1 MKTKRLVIVLI
12 IGLFSEM
19 AMAQTYENNAGQAIH
34 NTSEFDY
41 SQFSWI
47 DAFDSLHA
55 CMAERYPFTEWK
67 AIDWDQKKSHTWLKI
82 LAAQN
87 EADTVKLSEALF
99 EYLYSI
105 PDGHV
110 QMIGNIN
117 KFKEARQTGGFGL
130 NMIPIADG
138 KIVANIVQEEGQA
151 YSAGIRCGDEILSW
165 KETPILDVP
174 EMEVYNNFGGL
185 STNYATLEGRLISRY
200 EVLSRDSLGTEVEI
214 TYISHETGVE
224 NTVTLT
230 AEDDDYAIMQQAFF
244 LTSSVNNFDDIVF
257 YEIFEDQV
265 GYLRVLH
272 EGCEGETIEEVRLSE
287 IYLEVREAITYFN
300 EQNVDKLIIDLRLN
314 AGGNDILGSAISGFF
329 VDNPMFYEYIT
340 GTSDEN
346 FAIIFELITEI
357 ETPHFNGEVVV
368 IVGPNC
374 ISTGE
379 GIPMMLQKLPKAQVI
394 SFWGTNGSF
403 GITPNVVLMPEGLI
417 ILFPYGRSLNE
428 EMVIQLDTD
437 AEMIGGIQPD
447 VKIPLTTERVIAQWD
462 EGKDV
467 ELEYAIST
475 LLDVTELT
483 AENDFMLYP
492 NPAND
497 YVVLIA
503 PNINRIIFF
512 NTAGKIIRS
521 IIASGENH
529 FEVNISGF
537 KAGVYL
543 CRIITKNRVFNH
555 KLIITR

>member
-1 MKTKRLVIVLI
+1 M
-12 IGLFSEM
+12 
-19 AMAQTYENNAGQAIH
+19 
-34 NTSEFDY
+34 
-41 SQFSWI
+41 
-47 DAFDSLHA
+47 
-55 CMAERYPFTEWK
+55 
-67 AIDWDQKKSHTWLKI
+67 
-82 LAAQN
+82 
-87 EADTVKLSEALF
+87 
-99 EYLYSI
+99 
-105 PDGHV
+105 
-110 QMIGNIN
+110 
-117 KFKEARQTGGFGL
+117 
-130 NMIPIADG
+130 
-138 KIVANIVQEEGQA
+138 
-151 YSAGIRCGDEILSW
+151 
-165 KETPILDVP
+165 
-174 EMEVYNNFGGL
+174 
-185 STNYATLEGRLISRY
+185 
-200 EVLSRDSLGTEVEI
+200 SRDSLGTEVEI